1 MIKCPNCGSTSQP
14 KPIDRQI
21 GGNLYSPILD
31 TTYKCGCGQ
40 MFLTQTPIR
49 TEDEIIVDPNL

>member
-21 GGNLYSPILD
+21 AGRMDSPILE

-49 TEDEIIVDPNL
+49 TEDEIITDPNL